1 MILERLSRVTAAMAT
16 PDETAE
22 VLAFAV
28 QVLAP
33 QKTRPLPPEGKERDL
48 YHLTDW
54 YLSGRNGIALA
65 RDKETGALAGMMA
78 VQAFDAPY
86 HVEHIANVFD
96 FATYYGYTA
105 ETAAVYRRT
114 LIAEAYPRPQTL
126 RAMVKV
132 ADAFARTQGYPPL
145 LFEATGFFDRLLA
158 RKQAVFEAD
167 QEHERELQTL
177 RRMQCH
183 QLHAILPG
191 LALAFAGFER
201 RVRKKGGQFR
211 KARFEVVGR
220 APKAARHVDELVEVL
235 DA

>member
-16 PDETAE
+16 PDEAAE

-28 QVLAP
+28 QVLTP
-33 QKTRPLPPEGKERDL
+33 QKTRPLQPEGKERDL
-48 YHLTDW
+48 YHLMDW
-54 YLSGRNGIALA
+54 YLSERNGIALA

-96 FATYYGYTA
+96 FASYYGYTA

-132 ADAFARTQGYPPL
+132 ADAFARTQGYRYIYRHCHFNDLPVML
-145 LFEATGFFDRLLA
+145 LW
-158 RKQAVFEAD
+158 
-167 QEHERELQTL
+167 
-177 RRMQCH
+177 
-183 QLHAILPG
+183 
-191 LALAFAGFER
+191 R
-201 RVRKKGGQFR
+201 RVGYDVTEESYDTGSVHMQKT
-211 KARFEVVGR
+211 
-220 APKAARHVDELVEVL
+220 L
-235 DA
+235 